1 MVSDNV
7 LVSVDV
13 VRFLKTKFNSF
24 FVLRKF
30 VFFSGPHIK
39 SLSQRFKLQ
48 HHDKIGNKKFE
59 SQSLSRK
66 RKNRGKK
73 REKDN
78 K

>member
-7 LVSVDV
+7 LVSVEV

-24 FVLRKF
+24 FCFEKF
-30 VFFSGPHIK
+30 VFFSGLHIK
-39 SLSQRFKLQ
+39 SLTQRFKLQ
-48 HHDKIGNKKFE
+48 HHDKIGNKKFG
-59 SQSLSRK
+59 SQALRRK
-66 RKNRGKK
+66 RKIRGKK